1 MKTKVY
7 FIRHAEPNYDNHDDI
22 SRELSPKGLQDSQQI
37 VTILRDEQIDYFYS
51 SPYKRAIDTILPL
64 AAFHQKEIYHIA
76 HFSERKITTH
86 WIEDFNSFTEKQWAD
101 FFYHLPGGESLQ
113 EVQER
118 NVMALLTLLDRHQGK
133 TLVIGTHGTALST
146 ILRYYQP
153 TYSIKDFNRI
163 KHIFPYMICLTFEDF
178 SLVSMQEIPL

>member
-1 MKTKVY
+1 MSRL
-7 FIRHAEPNYDNHDDI
+7 II
-22 SRELSPKGLQDSQQI
+22 SILVLIRELLTQ
-37 VTILRDEQIDYFYS
+37 FYLWQPS
-51 SPYKRAIDTILPL
+51 IRKKY
-64 AAFHQKEIYHIA
+64 YHIA
-76 HFSERKITTH
+76 HFRERKITTH

-101 FFYHLPGGESLQ
+101 FSYHLPGGESLQ

>member
-1 MKTKVY
+1 MIFIIINDKTT
-7 FIRHAEPNYDNHDDI
+7 
-22 SRELSPKGLQDSQQI
+22 L
-37 VTILRDEQIDYFYS
+37 
-51 SPYKRAIDTILPL
+51 
-64 AAFHQKEIYHIA
+64 
-76 HFSERKITTH
+76 
-86 WIEDFNSFTEKQWAD
+86 EDFNSFTEKQWAD
-101 FFYHLPGGESLQ
+101 FSYHLPGGESLQ